1 MKTWITGG
9 YVYRYEK
16 RRLERKN
23 LCMEDGVITEICS
36 PSKEIT
42 EGEIYDARGKAVVP
56 GFIDLHT
63 HGGCG
68 FDVNAAS
75 KEDFQKIGHFFAQQG
90 TTTWL
95 CSILTDTREQTE
107 KVIEEAMKHKEDHAN
122 CADLLGIHL
131 EGPFLSVE
139 FKGCSILTDTREQ
152 TEKVIE
158 EAMKHKEDHANC
170 ADLLGIH
177 LEGPFLSVE
186 FKGAMPE
193 SLLKDADLNLLKE
206 YQEKAR
212 GNIRY
217 ITVSPEVKGIPQA
230 IPEIRKMGITVA
242 IGHSGADYETS
253 MECIKNGAMAC
264 THTCNAM
271 KLFHQHFP
279 AIMGAV
285 LESDVYCEAI
295 CDGRHLHPGSVRM
308 MLKAKGYDRV
318 VAVTDSI
325 MASGLPDGSYKLGVN
340 DVIVEE
346 GDAKLPNGVRAGSTL
361 TTGTALKRLIEF
373 TGASMEDVLPL
384 LTMNPATLIGEEKR
398 IGSLEVGKDADILIL
413 EKRIGSLEVGK
424 DADILI
430 LDDNYEIE
438 ATFVKGNKIE
448 KQ

>member
-1 MKTWITGG
+1 MKTWIVGG

-23 LCMEDGVITEICS
+23 LCMEEGKITKICS
-36 PSKEIT
+36 PSEEIP
-42 EGEIYDARGKAVVP
+42 EGDIFDVKGKAVVP
-56 GFIDLHT
+56 GFIDVHT
-63 HGGCG
+63 HGGQG
-68 FDVNAAS
+68 VDVNAAT
-75 KEDFQKIGHFFAQQG
+75 KEDFQKIGHFFAEQG

-95 CSILTDTREQTE
+95 CSILTDTKEQTE
-107 KVIEEAMKHKEDHAN
+107 KVIGEMLKHQEDH
-122 CADLLGIHL
+122 
-131 EGPFLSVE
+131 E
-139 FKGCSILTDTREQ
+139 
-152 TEKVIE
+152 
-158 EAMKHKEDHANC
+158 NC

-193 SLLKDADLNLLKE
+193 SLLREADIELLKE
-206 YQEKAR
+206 YQKRAK
-212 GNIRY
+212 GKIRY
-217 ITVSPEVKGIPQA
+217 ITVSPEVEGIPEA
-230 IPEIRKMGITVA
+230 ISQIRDMGITVA

-253 MECIKNGAMAC
+253 MECIKNGATAC

-285 LESDVYCEAI
+285 LESDKVYCEAI

-308 MLKAKGYDRV
+308 ILKAKGYDKV

-325 MASGLPDGSYKLGVN
+325 MASGLPDGEYKLGVN
-340 DVIVEE
+340 DVIVKD

-373 TGASMEDVLPL
+373 TGESMEDVLPL
-384 LTMNPATLIGEEKR
+384 LTMNPAKLIHAEEH
-398 IGSLEVGKDADILIL
+398 
-413 EKRIGSLEVGK
+413 IGSLEVGK

-430 LDDNYEIE
+430 LDDDNNVET
-438 ATFVKGNKIE
+438 TFVKGKKIE
-448 KQ
+448 K

>member
-95 CSILTDTREQTE
+95 
-107 KVIEEAMKHKEDHAN
+107 
-122 CADLLGIHL
+122 
-131 EGPFLSVE
+131 
-139 FKGCSILTDTREQ
+139 CSILTDTREQ

-384 LTMNPATLIGEEKR
+384 LTMNPATLIGQ
-398 IGSLEVGKDADILIL
+398 

>member
-1 MKTWITGG
+1 MNMKTWIVGG

-23 LCMEDGVITEICS
+23 LCMEEGKITKICS
-36 PSKEIT
+36 PSEEIP
-42 EGEIYDARGKAVVP
+42 EGDIFDVKGKAVVP
-56 GFIDLHT
+56 GFIDVHT
-63 HGGCG
+63 HGGQG
-68 FDVNAAS
+68 VDVNAAT
-75 KEDFQKIGHFFAQQG
+75 KEDFQKIGHFFAEQG

-95 CSILTDTREQTE
+95 CSILTDTKEQTE
-107 KVIEEAMKHKEDHAN
+107 KVIGEMLKHQEDH
-122 CADLLGIHL
+122 
-131 EGPFLSVE
+131 E
-139 FKGCSILTDTREQ
+139 
-152 TEKVIE
+152 
-158 EAMKHKEDHANC
+158 NC

-193 SLLKDADLNLLKE
+193 SLLREADIELLKE
-206 YQEKAR
+206 YQKKAK
-212 GNIRY
+212 GKIRY
-217 ITVSPEVKGIPQA
+217 ITVSPEVEGIPEA
-230 IPEIRKMGITVA
+230 ISQIRDMGITVA

-253 MECIKNGAMAC
+253 MECIKNGATAC

-285 LESDVYCEAI
+285 LESDKVYCEAI

-308 MLKAKGYDRV
+308 ILKSKGYDKV

-325 MASGLPDGSYKLGVN
+325 MASGLPDGEYKLGVN
-340 DVIVEE
+340 DVIVKD

-373 TGASMEDVLPL
+373 TGESMEDVLPL
-384 LTMNPATLIGEEKR
+384 LTMNPAKLIHAEEH
-398 IGSLEVGKDADILIL
+398 
-413 EKRIGSLEVGK
+413 IGSLEVGK

-430 LDDNYEIE
+430 LDDDNNVET
-438 ATFVKGNKIE
+438 TFVKGKKIE
-448 KQ
+448 K

>member
-1 MKTWITGG
+1 MKTWIVGG

-23 LCMEDGVITEICS
+23 LCMEEGKITKICS
-36 PSKEIT
+36 PSEEIP
-42 EGEIYDARGKAVVP
+42 EGDIFDVKGKAVVP
-56 GFIDLHT
+56 GFIDVHT
-63 HGGCG
+63 HGGQG
-68 FDVNAAS
+68 VDVNAAT
-75 KEDFQKIGHFFAQQG
+75 KEDFQKIGHFFAEQG

-95 CSILTDTREQTE
+95 CSILTDTKEQTE
-107 KVIEEAMKHKEDHAN
+107 KVIGEMLKHQEDH
-122 CADLLGIHL
+122 
-131 EGPFLSVE
+131 E
-139 FKGCSILTDTREQ
+139 
-152 TEKVIE
+152 
-158 EAMKHKEDHANC
+158 NC

-193 SLLKDADLNLLKE
+193 SLLREADIELLKK
-206 YQEKAR
+206 YQKKAK
-212 GNIRY
+212 GKIRY
-217 ITVSPEVKGIPQA
+217 ITVSPEVEGIPEA
-230 IPEIRKMGITVA
+230 ISQIRDMGITVA

-253 MECIKNGAMAC
+253 MECIKNGATAC

-285 LESDVYCEAI
+285 LESDKVYCEAI

-308 MLKAKGYDRV
+308 ILKAKGYDKV

-325 MASGLPDGSYKLGVN
+325 MASGLPDGEYKLGVN
-340 DVIVEE
+340 DVIVKD

-373 TGASMEDVLPL
+373 TGESMEDVLPL
-384 LTMNPATLIGEEKR
+384 LTMNPAKLIHAEEH
-398 IGSLEVGKDADILIL
+398 
-413 EKRIGSLEVGK
+413 IGSLEVGK

-430 LDDNYEIE
+430 LDDDNNVET
-438 ATFVKGNKIE
+438 TFVKGKKIE
-448 KQ
+448 K

>member
-1 MKTWITGG
+1 MNMKTWIVGG

-23 LCMEDGVITEICS
+23 LCMEEGKITKICS
-36 PSKEIT
+36 PSEEIP
-42 EGEIYDARGKAVVP
+42 EGDIFDVKGKAVVP
-56 GFIDLHT
+56 GFIDVHT
-63 HGGCG
+63 HGGQG
-68 FDVNAAS
+68 VDVNAAT
-75 KEDFQKIGHFFAQQG
+75 KEDFQKIGHFFAEQG

-95 CSILTDTREQTE
+95 CSILTDTKEQTE
-107 KVIEEAMKHKEDHAN
+107 KVIGEMLKHQEDH
-122 CADLLGIHL
+122 
-131 EGPFLSVE
+131 E
-139 FKGCSILTDTREQ
+139 
-152 TEKVIE
+152 
-158 EAMKHKEDHANC
+158 NC

-193 SLLKDADLNLLKE
+193 SLLREADIELLKE
-206 YQEKAR
+206 YQKKAK
-212 GNIRY
+212 GKIRY
-217 ITVSPEVKGIPQA
+217 ITVSPEVEGIPEA
-230 IPEIRKMGITVA
+230 ISQIRDMGITVA

-253 MECIKNGAMAC
+253 MECIKNGATAC

-285 LESDVYCEAI
+285 LESDKVYCEAI

-308 MLKAKGYDRV
+308 ILKAKGYDKV

-325 MASGLPDGSYKLGVN
+325 MASGLPDGEYKLGVN
-340 DVIVEE
+340 DVIVKD

-373 TGASMEDVLPL
+373 TGESMEDVLPL
-384 LTMNPATLIGEEKR
+384 LTMNPAKLIHAEEH
-398 IGSLEVGKDADILIL
+398 
-413 EKRIGSLEVGK
+413 IGSLEVGK

-430 LDDNYEIE
+430 LDDDNNVET
-438 ATFVKGNKIE
+438 TFVKGKKIE
-448 KQ
+448 K

>member
-1 MKTWITGG
+1 MKTWIVGG

-23 LCMEDGVITEICS
+23 LCMEEGKITKICS
-36 PSKEIT
+36 PSEEIP
-42 EGEIYDARGKAVVP
+42 EGDIFDVKGKAVVP
-56 GFIDLHT
+56 GFIDVHT
-63 HGGCG
+63 HGGQG
-68 FDVNAAS
+68 VDVNAAT
-75 KEDFQKIGHFFAQQG
+75 KEDFQKIGHFFAEQG

-95 CSILTDTREQTE
+95 CSILTDTKEQTE
-107 KVIEEAMKHKEDHAN
+107 KVIGEMLKHQEDH
-122 CADLLGIHL
+122 
-131 EGPFLSVE
+131 E
-139 FKGCSILTDTREQ
+139 
-152 TEKVIE
+152 
-158 EAMKHKEDHANC
+158 NC

-193 SLLKDADLNLLKE
+193 SLLREADIELLKE
-206 YQEKAR
+206 YQKKAK
-212 GNIRY
+212 GKIRY
-217 ITVSPEVKGIPQA
+217 ITVSPEVEGIPEA
-230 IPEIRKMGITVA
+230 ISQIRDMGITVA

-253 MECIKNGAMAC
+253 MECIKNGATAC

-285 LESDVYCEAI
+285 LESDKVYCEAI

-308 MLKAKGYDRV
+308 ILKSKGYDKV

-325 MASGLPDGSYKLGVN
+325 MASGLPDGEYKLGVN
-340 DVIVEE
+340 DVIVKD

-373 TGASMEDVLPL
+373 TGESMEDVLPL
-384 LTMNPATLIGEEKR
+384 LTMNPAKLIHAEEH
-398 IGSLEVGKDADILIL
+398 
-413 EKRIGSLEVGK
+413 IGSLEVGK

-430 LDDNYEIE
+430 LDDDNNVET
-438 ATFVKGNKIE
+438 TFVKGKKIE
-448 KQ
+448 K

>member
-1 MKTWITGG
+1 MKTWIVGG

-23 LCMEDGVITEICS
+23 LCMEDGKITKICS
-36 PSKEIT
+36 PSEEIP
-42 EGEIYDARGKAVVP
+42 EGDIFDVKGKAVVP
-56 GFIDLHT
+56 GFIDVHT
-63 HGGCG
+63 HGGQG
-68 FDVNAAS
+68 ADVNAAT
-75 KEDFQKIGHFFAQQG
+75 KEDFQKIGHFFAEQG

-95 CSILTDTREQTE
+95 CSILTDTKEQTE
-107 KVIEEAMKHKEDHAN
+107 KVIGEMLKHQEDH
-122 CADLLGIHL
+122 
-131 EGPFLSVE
+131 E
-139 FKGCSILTDTREQ
+139 
-152 TEKVIE
+152 
-158 EAMKHKEDHANC
+158 NC

-193 SLLKDADLNLLKE
+193 SLLREADIELLKE
-206 YQEKAR
+206 YQKKAK
-212 GNIRY
+212 GKIRY
-217 ITVSPEVKGIPQA
+217 ITVSPEVEGIPEA
-230 IPEIRKMGITVA
+230 ISQIRDMGITVA

-253 MECIKNGAMAC
+253 MECIKNGATAC

-285 LESDVYCEAI
+285 LESDKVYCEAI

-308 MLKAKGYDRV
+308 ILKAKGYDKV

-325 MASGLPDGSYKLGVN
+325 MASGLPDGEYKLGVN
-340 DVIVEE
+340 DVIVKD

-373 TGASMEDVLPL
+373 TGESMEDVLPL
-384 LTMNPATLIGEEKR
+384 LTMNPAKLIHAEEH
-398 IGSLEVGKDADILIL
+398 
-413 EKRIGSLEVGK
+413 IGSLEVGK

-430 LDDNYEIE
+430 LDDDNNVET
-438 ATFVKGNKIE
+438 TFVKGKKIE
-448 KQ
+448 R

>member
-1 MKTWITGG
+1 MKTWIVGG

-23 LCMEDGVITEICS
+23 LCMEDGKITKICS
-36 PSKEIT
+36 PSEEIP
-42 EGEIYDARGKAVVP
+42 EGDIFDVKGKAVVP
-56 GFIDLHT
+56 GFIDVHT
-63 HGGCG
+63 HGGQG
-68 FDVNAAS
+68 ADVNAAT
-75 KEDFQKIGHFFAQQG
+75 KEDFQKIGHFFAEQG

-95 CSILTDTREQTE
+95 CSILTDTKEQTE
-107 KVIEEAMKHKEDHAN
+107 KVIGEMLKHQEDH
-122 CADLLGIHL
+122 
-131 EGPFLSVE
+131 E
-139 FKGCSILTDTREQ
+139 
-152 TEKVIE
+152 
-158 EAMKHKEDHANC
+158 NC

-193 SLLKDADLNLLKE
+193 SLLREADIELLKE
-206 YQEKAR
+206 YQKKAK
-212 GNIRY
+212 GKIRY
-217 ITVSPEVKGIPQA
+217 ITVSPEVEGIPEA
-230 IPEIRKMGITVA
+230 ISQIRDMGITVA

-253 MECIKNGAMAC
+253 MECIKNGATAC

-285 LESDVYCEAI
+285 LESDKVYCEAI

-308 MLKAKGYDRV
+308 ILKAKGYDKV

-325 MASGLPDGSYKLGVN
+325 MASGLPDGEYKLGVN
-340 DVIVEE
+340 DVIVKD

-373 TGASMEDVLPL
+373 TGEPMEDVLPL
-384 LTMNPATLIGEEKR
+384 LTMNPAKLIHAEEH
-398 IGSLEVGKDADILIL
+398 
-413 EKRIGSLEVGK
+413 IGSLEVGK

-430 LDDNYEIE
+430 LDDDNNVET
-438 ATFVKGNKIE
+438 TFVKGKKIE
-448 KQ
+448 R

>member
-1 MKTWITGG
+1 MKTWIVGG

-23 LCMEDGVITEICS
+23 LCMEEGKITKICS
-36 PSKEIT
+36 PSEEIP
-42 EGEIYDARGKAVVP
+42 EGDIFDVKGKAVVP
-56 GFIDLHT
+56 GFIDVHT
-63 HGGCG
+63 HGGQG
-68 FDVNAAS
+68 VDVNAAT
-75 KEDFQKIGHFFAQQG
+75 KEDFQKIGHFFAEQG

-95 CSILTDTREQTE
+95 CSILTDTKEQTE
-107 KVIEEAMKHKEDHAN
+107 KVIGEMLKHQEDH
-122 CADLLGIHL
+122 
-131 EGPFLSVE
+131 E
-139 FKGCSILTDTREQ
+139 
-152 TEKVIE
+152 
-158 EAMKHKEDHANC
+158 NC

-193 SLLKDADLNLLKE
+193 SLLREADIELLKE
-206 YQEKAR
+206 YQKKAK
-212 GNIRY
+212 GKIRY
-217 ITVSPEVKGIPQA
+217 ITVSPEVEGIPEA
-230 IPEIRKMGITVA
+230 ISQIRDMGITVA

-253 MECIKNGAMAC
+253 MECIKNGATAC

-285 LESDVYCEAI
+285 LESDKVYCEAI

-308 MLKAKGYDRV
+308 ILKAKGYDKV

-325 MASGLPDGSYKLGVN
+325 MASGLPDGEYKLGVN
-340 DVIVEE
+340 DVIVKD

-373 TGASMEDVLPL
+373 TGESMEDVLPL
-384 LTMNPATLIGEEKR
+384 LTMNPAKLIHAEEH
-398 IGSLEVGKDADILIL
+398 
-413 EKRIGSLEVGK
+413 IGSLEVGK

-430 LDDNYEIE
+430 LDDDNNVET
-438 ATFVKGNKIE
+438 TFVKGKKIE
-448 KQ
+448 K

>member
-1 MKTWITGG
+1 MNMKTWIVGG

-23 LCMEDGVITEICS
+23 LCMEDGKITKICS
-36 PSKEIT
+36 PSEEIP
-42 EGEIYDARGKAVVP
+42 EGDIFDVKGKAVVP
-56 GFIDLHT
+56 GFIDVHT
-63 HGGCG
+63 HGGQG
-68 FDVNAAS
+68 ADVNAAT
-75 KEDFQKIGHFFAQQG
+75 KEDFQKIGHFFAEQG

-95 CSILTDTREQTE
+95 CSILTDTKEQTK
-107 KVIEEAMKHKEDHAN
+107 KVIGEMLKHQEDH
-122 CADLLGIHL
+122 
-131 EGPFLSVE
+131 E
-139 FKGCSILTDTREQ
+139 
-152 TEKVIE
+152 
-158 EAMKHKEDHANC
+158 NC

-193 SLLKDADLNLLKE
+193 SLLREADIELLKE
-206 YQEKAR
+206 YQKKAK
-212 GNIRY
+212 GKIRY
-217 ITVSPEVKGIPQA
+217 ITVSPEVEGIPEA
-230 IPEIRKMGITVA
+230 ISQIRDMGITVA

-253 MECIKNGAMAC
+253 MECIKNGATAC

-285 LESDVYCEAI
+285 LESDKVYCEAI

-308 MLKAKGYDRV
+308 ILKAKGYDKV

-325 MASGLPDGSYKLGVN
+325 MASGLPDGEYKLGVN
-340 DVIVEE
+340 DVIVKD

-373 TGASMEDVLPL
+373 TGESMEDVLPL
-384 LTMNPATLIGEEKR
+384 LTMNPAKLIHAEEH
-398 IGSLEVGKDADILIL
+398 
-413 EKRIGSLEVGK
+413 IGSLEVGK

-430 LDDNYEIE
+430 LDDDNNVET
-438 ATFVKGNKIE
+438 TFVKGKKIE
-448 KQ
+448 R

>member
-9 YVYRYEK
+9 YVYHYEK

-42 EGEIYDARGKAVVP
+42 EGEIYDAKGKAVVP
-56 GFIDLHT
+56 GFIDIHT

-75 KEDFQKIGHFFAQQG
+75 KEDFQKIGNFFAQQG

-95 CSILTDTREQTE
+95 CSILTDTKEQTE
-107 KVIEEAMKHKEDHAN
+107 KVIDEVLKHKKDH
-122 CADLLGIHL
+122 
-131 EGPFLSVE
+131 
-139 FKGCSILTDTREQ
+139 K
-152 TEKVIE
+152 
-158 EAMKHKEDHANC
+158 NC

-193 SLLKDADLNLLKE
+193 SLLKDADLELLKG
-206 YQEKAR
+206 YQEKAQ

-325 MASGLPDGSYKLGVN
+325 MASGLPDGEYKLGVN
-340 DVIVEE
+340 DVIVED

-373 TGASMEDVLPL
+373 TGESMEDVLPL
-384 LTMNPATLIGEEKR
+384 LTMNPATLIGAEKQ
-398 IGSLEVGKDADILIL
+398 IGSLEVGKDADLSLIH
-413 EKRIGSLEVGK
+413 I
-424 DADILI
+424 
-430 LDDNYEIE
+430 
-438 ATFVKGNKIE
+438 
-448 KQ
+448 

>member
-1 MKTWITGG
+1 MNMKTWIVGG

-23 LCMEDGVITEICS
+23 LCMEDGKITKICS
-36 PSKEIT
+36 PSEEIP
-42 EGEIYDARGKAVVP
+42 EGDIFDVKGKAVVP
-56 GFIDLHT
+56 GFIDVHT
-63 HGGCG
+63 HGGQG
-68 FDVNAAS
+68 ADVNAAT
-75 KEDFQKIGHFFAQQG
+75 KEDFQKIGHFFAEQG

-95 CSILTDTREQTE
+95 CSILTDTKEQTE
-107 KVIEEAMKHKEDHAN
+107 KVIGEMLKHQEDH
-122 CADLLGIHL
+122 
-131 EGPFLSVE
+131 E
-139 FKGCSILTDTREQ
+139 
-152 TEKVIE
+152 
-158 EAMKHKEDHANC
+158 NC

-193 SLLKDADLNLLKE
+193 SLLREADIELLKE
-206 YQEKAR
+206 YQKKAK
-212 GNIRY
+212 GKIRY
-217 ITVSPEVKGIPQA
+217 ITVSPEVEGIPEA
-230 IPEIRKMGITVA
+230 ISQIRDMGITVA

-253 MECIKNGAMAC
+253 MECIKNGATAC

-285 LESDVYCEAI
+285 LESDKVYCEAI

-308 MLKAKGYDRV
+308 ILKAKGYDKV

-325 MASGLPDGSYKLGVN
+325 MASGLPDGEYKLGVN
-340 DVIVEE
+340 DVIVKD

-373 TGASMEDVLPL
+373 TGESMEDVLPL
-384 LTMNPATLIGEEKR
+384 LTMNPAKLIHAEEH
-398 IGSLEVGKDADILIL
+398 
-413 EKRIGSLEVGK
+413 IGSLEVGK

-430 LDDNYEIE
+430 LDDDNNVET
-438 ATFVKGNKIE
+438 TFVKGKKIE
-448 KQ
+448 R

>member
-139 FKGCSILTDTREQ
+139 FKG
-152 TEKVIE
+152 
-158 EAMKHKEDHANC
+158 
-170 ADLLGIH
+170 
-177 LEGPFLSVE
+177 
-186 FKGAMPE
+186 AMPE

-217 ITVSPEVKGIPQA
+217 ITVSPEVKG
-230 IPEIRKMGITVA
+230 
-242 IGHSGADYETS
+242 
-253 MECIKNGAMAC
+253 N
-264 THTCNAM
+264 
-271 KLFHQHFP
+271 
-279 AIMGAV
+279 
-285 LESDVYCEAI
+285 
-295 CDGRHLHPGSVRM
+295 
-308 MLKAKGYDRV
+308 
-318 VAVTDSI
+318 
-325 MASGLPDGSYKLGVN
+325 
-340 DVIVEE
+340 
-346 GDAKLPNGVRAGSTL
+346 ST
-361 TTGTALKRLIEF
+361 G
-373 TGASMEDVLPL
+373 
-384 LTMNPATLIGEEKR
+384 NP
-398 IGSLEVGKDADILIL
+398 
-413 EKRIGSLEVGK
+413 
-424 DADILI
+424 
-430 LDDNYEIE
+430 
-438 ATFVKGNKIE
+438 
-448 KQ
+448 

>member
-1 MKTWITGG
+1 MKTWIVGG

-23 LCMEDGVITEICS
+23 LCMEDGKITKICS
-36 PSKEIT
+36 PSEEIP
-42 EGEIYDARGKAVVP
+42 EGDIFDVKGKAVVP
-56 GFIDLHT
+56 GFIDVHT
-63 HGGCG
+63 HGGQG
-68 FDVNAAS
+68 ADVNAAT
-75 KEDFQKIGHFFAQQG
+75 KEDFQKIGHFFAEQG

-95 CSILTDTREQTE
+95 CSILTDTKEQTE
-107 KVIEEAMKHKEDHAN
+107 KAIGEMLKHQEDH
-122 CADLLGIHL
+122 
-131 EGPFLSVE
+131 E
-139 FKGCSILTDTREQ
+139 
-152 TEKVIE
+152 
-158 EAMKHKEDHANC
+158 NC

-193 SLLKDADLNLLKE
+193 SLLREADIELLKE
-206 YQEKAR
+206 YQKKAK
-212 GNIRY
+212 GKIRY
-217 ITVSPEVKGIPQA
+217 ITVSPEVEGIPEA
-230 IPEIRKMGITVA
+230 ISQIRDMGITVA

-253 MECIKNGAMAC
+253 MECIKNGATAC

-285 LESDVYCEAI
+285 LESDKVYCEAI

-308 MLKAKGYDRV
+308 ILKAKGYDKV

-325 MASGLPDGSYKLGVN
+325 MASGLPDGEYKLGVN
-340 DVIVEE
+340 DVIVKD

-373 TGASMEDVLPL
+373 TGESMEDVLPL
-384 LTMNPATLIGEEKR
+384 LTMNPAKLIHAEEH
-398 IGSLEVGKDADILIL
+398 
-413 EKRIGSLEVGK
+413 IGSLEVGK

-430 LDDNYEIE
+430 LDDDNNVET
-438 ATFVKGNKIE
+438 TFVKGKKIE
-448 KQ
+448 R

>member
-1 MKTWITGG
+1 MKTWIVGG

-23 LCMEDGVITEICS
+23 LCMEDGKITKICS
-36 PSKEIT
+36 PSEEIP
-42 EGEIYDARGKAVVP
+42 EGDIFDVKGKAVVP
-56 GFIDLHT
+56 GFIDVHT
-63 HGGCG
+63 HGGQG
-68 FDVNAAS
+68 SDVNAAT
-75 KEDFQKIGHFFAQQG
+75 KEDFQKIGHFFAEQG

-95 CSILTDTREQTE
+95 CSILTDTKEQTE
-107 KVIEEAMKHKEDHAN
+107 KVIGEMLKHQENH
-122 CADLLGIHL
+122 
-131 EGPFLSVE
+131 E
-139 FKGCSILTDTREQ
+139 
-152 TEKVIE
+152 
-158 EAMKHKEDHANC
+158 NC

-193 SLLKDADLNLLKE
+193 SLLREADIELLKE
-206 YQEKAR
+206 YQKKAK
-212 GNIRY
+212 GKIRY
-217 ITVSPEVKGIPQA
+217 ITVSPEVEGIPEA
-230 IPEIRKMGITVA
+230 ISQIRDMGITVA

-253 MECIKNGAMAC
+253 MECIKNGATAC

-285 LESDVYCEAI
+285 LESDKVYCEAI

-308 MLKAKGYDRV
+308 ILKAKGYDKV

-325 MASGLPDGSYKLGVN
+325 MASGLPDGEYKLGVN
-340 DVIVEE
+340 DVIVKD

-373 TGASMEDVLPL
+373 TGESMEDVLPL
-384 LTMNPATLIGEEKR
+384 LTMNPAKLIHAEEH
-398 IGSLEVGKDADILIL
+398 
-413 EKRIGSLEVGK
+413 IGSLEVGK

-430 LDDNYEIE
+430 LDDDNNVET
-438 ATFVKGNKIE
+438 TFVKGKKIE
-448 KQ
+448 K

>member
-1 MKTWITGG
+1 MKTWIVGG

-23 LCMEDGVITEICS
+23 LCMEDGKITKICS
-36 PSKEIT
+36 PSEEIP
-42 EGEIYDARGKAVVP
+42 EGDIFDVKGKAVVP
-56 GFIDLHT
+56 GFIDVHT
-63 HGGCG
+63 HGGQG
-68 FDVNAAS
+68 VDVNAAT
-75 KEDFQKIGHFFAQQG
+75 KEDFQKIGHFFAEQG

-95 CSILTDTREQTE
+95 CSILTDTKEQTE
-107 KVIEEAMKHKEDHAN
+107 KVIGEMLKHQEDH
-122 CADLLGIHL
+122 
-131 EGPFLSVE
+131 E
-139 FKGCSILTDTREQ
+139 
-152 TEKVIE
+152 
-158 EAMKHKEDHANC
+158 NC

-193 SLLKDADLNLLKE
+193 SLLREADIELLKE
-206 YQEKAR
+206 YQKKAK
-212 GNIRY
+212 GKIRY
-217 ITVSPEVKGIPQA
+217 ITVSPEVEGIPEA
-230 IPEIRKMGITVA
+230 ISQIRDMGITVA

-253 MECIKNGAMAC
+253 MECIKNGATAC

-285 LESDVYCEAI
+285 LESDKVYCEAI

-308 MLKAKGYDRV
+308 ILKAKGYDKV

-325 MASGLPDGSYKLGVN
+325 MASGLPDGEYKLGVN
-340 DVIVEE
+340 DVIVKD

-373 TGASMEDVLPL
+373 TGESMEDVLPL
-384 LTMNPATLIGEEKR
+384 LTMNPAKLIHAEEH
-398 IGSLEVGKDADILIL
+398 
-413 EKRIGSLEVGK
+413 IGSLEVGK

-430 LDDNYEIE
+430 LDDDNNVET
-438 ATFVKGNKIE
+438 TFVKGKKIE
-448 KQ
+448 K

>member
-1 MKTWITGG
+1 MNMKTWIVGG

-23 LCMEDGVITEICS
+23 LCMEDGKITKICS
-36 PSKEIT
+36 PSEEIP
-42 EGEIYDARGKAVVP
+42 EGDIFDVKGKAVVP
-56 GFIDLHT
+56 GFIDVHT
-63 HGGCG
+63 HGGQG
-68 FDVNAAS
+68 ADVNAAT
-75 KEDFQKIGHFFAQQG
+75 KEDFQKIGHFFAEQG

-95 CSILTDTREQTE
+95 CSILTDTKEQTE
-107 KVIEEAMKHKEDHAN
+107 KVIGEMLKHQENH
-122 CADLLGIHL
+122 
-131 EGPFLSVE
+131 E
-139 FKGCSILTDTREQ
+139 
-152 TEKVIE
+152 
-158 EAMKHKEDHANC
+158 NC

-193 SLLKDADLNLLKE
+193 SLLREADIELLKE
-206 YQEKAR
+206 YQKKAK
-212 GNIRY
+212 GKIRY
-217 ITVSPEVKGIPQA
+217 ITVSPEVEGIPEA
-230 IPEIRKMGITVA
+230 ISQIRDMGITVA

-253 MECIKNGAMAC
+253 MECIKNGATAC

-285 LESDVYCEAI
+285 LESDKVYCEAI

-308 MLKAKGYDRV
+308 ILKAKGYDKV

-325 MASGLPDGSYKLGVN
+325 MASGLPDGEYKLGVN
-340 DVIVEE
+340 DVIVKD

-373 TGASMEDVLPL
+373 TGESMEDVLPL
-384 LTMNPATLIGEEKR
+384 LTMNPAKLIHAEEH
-398 IGSLEVGKDADILIL
+398 
-413 EKRIGSLEVGK
+413 IGSLEVGK

-430 LDDNYEIE
+430 LDDDNNVET
-438 ATFVKGNKIE
+438 TFVKGKKIE
-448 KQ
+448 R

>member
-1 MKTWITGG
+1 MKTWIVGG

-23 LCMEDGVITEICS
+23 LCMEDGKITKICS
-36 PSKEIT
+36 PSEEIP
-42 EGEIYDARGKAVVP
+42 EGDIFDVKGKAVVP
-56 GFIDLHT
+56 GFIDVHT
-63 HGGCG
+63 HGGQG
-68 FDVNAAS
+68 ADVNAAT
-75 KEDFQKIGHFFAQQG
+75 KEDFQKIGHFFAEQG

-95 CSILTDTREQTE
+95 CSILTDTKEQTE
-107 KVIEEAMKHKEDHAN
+107 KVIGEMLKHQEDH
-122 CADLLGIHL
+122 
-131 EGPFLSVE
+131 E
-139 FKGCSILTDTREQ
+139 
-152 TEKVIE
+152 
-158 EAMKHKEDHANC
+158 NC

-193 SLLKDADLNLLKE
+193 SLLREADIELLKE
-206 YQEKAR
+206 YQKKAK
-212 GNIRY
+212 GKIRY
-217 ITVSPEVKGIPQA
+217 ITVSPEVEGIPEA
-230 IPEIRKMGITVA
+230 ISQIRDMGITVA

-253 MECIKNGAMAC
+253 MECIKNGATAC

-285 LESDVYCEAI
+285 LESDKVYCEAI

-308 MLKAKGYDRV
+308 ILKAKGYDKV

-325 MASGLPDGSYKLGVN
+325 MASGLPDGEYKLGVN
-340 DVIVEE
+340 DVIVKD

-373 TGASMEDVLPL
+373 TGESMEDVLPL
-384 LTMNPATLIGEEKR
+384 LTMNPAKLIHAEEH
-398 IGSLEVGKDADILIL
+398 
-413 EKRIGSLEVGK
+413 IGSLEVGK

-430 LDDNYEIE
+430 LDDDNNVET
-438 ATFVKGNKIE
+438 TFVKGKKIE
-448 KQ
+448 K

>member
-1 MKTWITGG
+1 MKTWIVGG

-23 LCMEDGVITEICS
+23 LCMEDGKITKICS
-36 PSKEIT
+36 PSEEIP
-42 EGEIYDARGKAVVP
+42 EGDIFDVKGKAVVP
-56 GFIDLHT
+56 GFIDVHT
-63 HGGCG
+63 HGGQG
-68 FDVNAAS
+68 ADVNAAT
-75 KEDFQKIGHFFAQQG
+75 KEDFQKIGHFFAEQG

-95 CSILTDTREQTE
+95 CSILTDTKEQTK
-107 KVIEEAMKHKEDHAN
+107 KVIGEMLKHQEDH
-122 CADLLGIHL
+122 
-131 EGPFLSVE
+131 E
-139 FKGCSILTDTREQ
+139 
-152 TEKVIE
+152 
-158 EAMKHKEDHANC
+158 NC

-193 SLLKDADLNLLKE
+193 SLLREADIELLKE
-206 YQEKAR
+206 YQKKAK
-212 GNIRY
+212 GKIRY
-217 ITVSPEVKGIPQA
+217 ITVSPEVEGIPEA
-230 IPEIRKMGITVA
+230 ISQIRDMGITVA

-253 MECIKNGAMAC
+253 MECIKNGATAC

-285 LESDVYCEAI
+285 LESDKVYCEAI

-308 MLKAKGYDRV
+308 ILKAKGYDKV

-325 MASGLPDGSYKLGVN
+325 MASGLPDGEYKLGVN
-340 DVIVEE
+340 DVIVKD

-373 TGASMEDVLPL
+373 TGESMEDVLPL
-384 LTMNPATLIGEEKR
+384 LTMNPAKLIHAEEH
-398 IGSLEVGKDADILIL
+398 
-413 EKRIGSLEVGK
+413 IGSLEVGK

-430 LDDNYEIE
+430 LDDDNNVET
-438 ATFVKGNKIE
+438 TFVKGKKIE
-448 KQ
+448 R

>member
-1 MKTWITGG
+1 MNMKTWIVGG

-23 LCMEDGVITEICS
+23 LCMEDGKITKICS
-36 PSKEIT
+36 PSEEIP
-42 EGEIYDARGKAVVP
+42 EGDIFDVKGKAVVP
-56 GFIDLHT
+56 GFIDVHT
-63 HGGCG
+63 HGGQG
-68 FDVNAAS
+68 ADVNAAT
-75 KEDFQKIGHFFAQQG
+75 KEDFQKIGHFFAEQG

-95 CSILTDTREQTE
+95 CSILTDTKEQTE
-107 KVIEEAMKHKEDHAN
+107 KVIGEMLKHQEDH
-122 CADLLGIHL
+122 
-131 EGPFLSVE
+131 E
-139 FKGCSILTDTREQ
+139 
-152 TEKVIE
+152 
-158 EAMKHKEDHANC
+158 NC

-193 SLLKDADLNLLKE
+193 SLLREADIELLKE
-206 YQEKAR
+206 YQKKAK
-212 GNIRY
+212 GKIRY
-217 ITVSPEVKGIPQA
+217 ITVSPEVEGIPEA
-230 IPEIRKMGITVA
+230 ISQIRDMGITVA

-253 MECIKNGAMAC
+253 MECIKNGATAC

-285 LESDVYCEAI
+285 LESDKVYCEAI

-308 MLKAKGYDRV
+308 ILKAKGYDKV

-325 MASGLPDGSYKLGVN
+325 MASGLPDGEYKLGVN
-340 DVIVEE
+340 DVIVKD

-373 TGASMEDVLPL
+373 TGESMEDVLPL
-384 LTMNPATLIGEEKR
+384 LTMNPAKLIHAEEH
-398 IGSLEVGKDADILIL
+398 
-413 EKRIGSLEVGK
+413 IGSLEVGK

-430 LDDNYEIE
+430 LDDDNNVET
-438 ATFVKGNKIE
+438 TFVKGKKIE
-448 KQ
+448 K

>member
-1 MKTWITGG
+1 MKTWIVGG

-23 LCMEDGVITEICS
+23 LCMEDGKITKICS
-36 PSKEIT
+36 PSEEMP
-42 EGEIYDARGKAVVP
+42 EGNIFDVKGKAVVP
-56 GFIDLHT
+56 GFIDVHT
-63 HGGCG
+63 HGGQG
-68 FDVNAAS
+68 VDVNAAT
-75 KEDFQKIGHFFAQQG
+75 KEDFQKIGHFFAEQG

-95 CSILTDTREQTE
+95 CSILTDTKEQTE
-107 KVIEEAMKHKEDHAN
+107 KVIGEMLKHQEDH
-122 CADLLGIHL
+122 
-131 EGPFLSVE
+131 E
-139 FKGCSILTDTREQ
+139 
-152 TEKVIE
+152 
-158 EAMKHKEDHANC
+158 NC

-193 SLLKDADLNLLKE
+193 SLLRDADIELLKE
-206 YQEKAR
+206 YQEKAK
-212 GNIRY
+212 GKIRY
-217 ITVSPEVKGIPQA
+217 ITVSPEVEGIPAA
-230 IPEIRKMGITVA
+230 IPQIRDMGITVA

-253 MECIKNGAMAC
+253 MECIKNGAAAC

-285 LESDVYCEAI
+285 LESDEVYCEAI

-308 MLKAKGYDRV
+308 ILKAKGYDKV

-325 MASGLPDGSYKLGVN
+325 MASGLPDGEYKLGVN
-340 DVIVEE
+340 DVIVKD

-373 TGASMEDVLPL
+373 TGESMEDILPL
-384 LTMNPATLIGEEKR
+384 LTMNPAKLIHAEEH
-398 IGSLEVGKDADILIL
+398 
-413 EKRIGSLEVGK
+413 IGSLEVGK

-430 LDDNYEIE
+430 LDDDYNVET
-438 ATFVKGNKIE
+438 TFVKGKKIE
-448 KQ
+448 K

>member
-1 MKTWITGG
+1 MKTWIVGG

-23 LCMEDGVITEICS
+23 LCMEDGKITKICS
-36 PSKEIT
+36 PSEEIP
-42 EGEIYDARGKAVVP
+42 EGDIFDVKGKAVVP
-56 GFIDLHT
+56 GFIDVHT
-63 HGGCG
+63 HGGQG
-68 FDVNAAS
+68 ADVNAAT
-75 KEDFQKIGHFFAQQG
+75 KEDFQKIGHFFAEQG

-95 CSILTDTREQTE
+95 CSILTDTKEQTE
-107 KVIEEAMKHKEDHAN
+107 KVIGEMLKHQENH
-122 CADLLGIHL
+122 
-131 EGPFLSVE
+131 E
-139 FKGCSILTDTREQ
+139 
-152 TEKVIE
+152 
-158 EAMKHKEDHANC
+158 NC

-193 SLLKDADLNLLKE
+193 SLLREADIELLKE
-206 YQEKAR
+206 YQKKAK
-212 GNIRY
+212 GKIRY
-217 ITVSPEVKGIPQA
+217 ITVSPEVEGIPEA
-230 IPEIRKMGITVA
+230 ISQIRDMGITVA

-253 MECIKNGAMAC
+253 MECIKNGATAC

-285 LESDVYCEAI
+285 LESDKVYCEAI

-308 MLKAKGYDRV
+308 ILKAKGYDKV

-325 MASGLPDGSYKLGVN
+325 MASGLPDGEYKLGVN
-340 DVIVEE
+340 DVIVKD

-373 TGASMEDVLPL
+373 TGESMEDVLPL
-384 LTMNPATLIGEEKR
+384 LTMNPAKLIHAEEH
-398 IGSLEVGKDADILIL
+398 
-413 EKRIGSLEVGK
+413 IGSLEVGK

-430 LDDNYEIE
+430 LDDDNNVET
-438 ATFVKGNKIE
+438 TFVKGKKIE
-448 KQ
+448 R